1 MEIDVLTFSFL
12 NLCDKQRH
20 TILYFSH
27 EIV

>member
-12 NLCDKQRH
+12 NLCDKQRY
-20 TILYFSH
+20 TILYFPH